1 MTAYTHSQPTQPSHS
16 DSRAM
21 TEGSTKD
28 RKALEAKE
36 GSTHR
41 DRFRCHTAET
51 GFLER
56 DRAYVKNF
64 IQLSDRGDK
73 EIKES
78 REKIAPKILDL
89 QAGGELPVFVQV
101 LINNAIW
108 GSHRMVRRVDIW

>member
-89 QAGGELPVFVQV
+89 QAGGDIPIHVQV

-108 GSHRMVRRVDIW
+108 GSHDIW